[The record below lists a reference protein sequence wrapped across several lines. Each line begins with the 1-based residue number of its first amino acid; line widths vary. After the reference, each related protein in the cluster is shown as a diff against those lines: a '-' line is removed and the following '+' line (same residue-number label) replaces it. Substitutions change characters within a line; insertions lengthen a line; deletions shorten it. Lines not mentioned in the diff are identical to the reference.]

1 LCSADWP
8 ALDKRGIRLM
18 IATEVVYARSITFNY
33 SRNDAFAAQVLLDA
47 ARLWSGVKGS
57 TSAIPGLSTS
67 TQTSGPGPDVEPAKI
82 REGLDALNAGLAGN
96 GAGVRLHFR
105 HGTSGKLALQADFA
119 RPMAI
124 GFGGYLSFPMRDL
137 VRDYAVLGDRL
148 APSPGDP
155 RDEQRPERRALRA
168 GLAELGLD
176 APQRAAARPVPGVDQ
191 RGFDAIVADAKGLGE
206 QLIQACSWAGE
217 PGVDRLQQFIA
228 AEKELGRPDMRA
240 PMTSVRQ
247 EMMARRGPSF

>member
-1 LCSADWP
+1 
-8 ALDKRGIRLM
+8 
-18 IATEVVYARSITFNY
+18 
-33 SRNDAFAAQVLLDA
+33 
-47 ARLWSGVKGS
+47 
-57 TSAIPGLSTS
+57 
-67 TQTSGPGPDVEPAKI
+67 
-82 REGLDALNAGLAGN
+82 
-96 GAGVRLHFR
+96 
-105 HGTSGKLALQADFA
+105 
-119 RPMAI
+119 MAI

-176 APQRAAARPVPGVDQ
+176 TPQRAAARPVPGVDQ